1 MSLTLHTTDTS
12 DEGEEINIITSY
24 YIERGSYD
32 PNTSDGRWPSVYII
46 NHIWYGNIKYPDLES
61 LALDYDEAAREIRR
75 ELEAELNYFNEE
87 EQ

>member
-32 PNTSDGRWPSVYII
+32 PNTSGGRWPSQYII
-46 NHIWYGNIKYPDLES
+46 NHIWYGNVQYPDIES
-61 LALDYDEAAREIRR
+61 LELDFDDAAKEIRS
-75 ELEAELNYFNEE
+75 ELDAALKYFDEE
-87 EQ
+87 E